1 MGKFLIRIVIN
12 GVAIWLTTLIVSGVH
27 VTPYD
32 DGVLPTVV
40 TYLVVGLVFGIVNA
54 IIGTLIRIVA
64 FPLYILT
71 LGLISFIVNGILL
84 LITAGVTSWFGFGL
98 TIDGFWWG
106 VLGALV
112 LGIINW
118 IFGAILKPQLNEGRR

>member
-12 GVAIWLTTLIVSGVH
+12 GVAIWLTTLIVAGVH

-32 DGVLPTVV
+32 DGILPTVV

-118 IFGAILKPQLNEGRR
+118 VFGAILKPQLNEGRR